1 MHVSPLMRPVIS
13 RDLCSSLLKEVAN
26 VNIAVL
32 CSAETALNTTPV
44 LYKPFWPSRNTEL
57 APSPVIV
64 PISSPAMDCG
74 LATKAP
80 SGARQWFRLQDG
92 G

>member
-1 MHVSPLMRPVIS
+1 MHVSALIRAVIS

-32 CSAETALNTTPV
+32 CSAEIALNTTKV
-44 LYKPFWPSRNTEL
+44 LYKPFWPSRNTEHT
-57 APSPVIV
+57 PSPVIV
-64 PISSPAMDCG
+64 PISSPAVDCG

-80 SGARQWFRLQDG
+80 SEGRQWFRLQEG